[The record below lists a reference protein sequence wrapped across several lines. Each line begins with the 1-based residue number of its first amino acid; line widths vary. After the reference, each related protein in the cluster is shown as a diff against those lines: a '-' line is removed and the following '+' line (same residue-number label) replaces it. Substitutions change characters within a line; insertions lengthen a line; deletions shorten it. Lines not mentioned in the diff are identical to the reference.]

1 MTNFVKKKAMDLSLE
16 FGKELLLA
24 GIITAVFSFVV
35 IPVIRI
41 VVLKLNMGIA
51 PNQRSSHQNVTPGF
65 GGVSFYLVFILLLI
79 AYGFT
84 SNGINFH
91 LVISLSIVF
100 FTGFLDD
107 LYELPPKLKIAGII
121 AASLVLVQQGDMF
134 ITSLH
139 GFMGIYEL
147 PYFIAFGFNLLL
159 ILFIVN
165 AYNLIDGID
174 GLSSIIGVS
183 AFAVCLVYGLR
194 INSFELSL
202 LAVIGMFSLLSFLP
216 FNFSE
221 KKKIFMGDT
230 GSLFIGFV
238 LSLFIIH
245 VFSQGMPV
253 LLKDGISVDQTPFI
267 ALSIVFIP
275 LFDTIR
281 VMAVRLYAKR
291 GIFSPDRNHI
301 HHILVDRGLT
311 HKVSA
316 IIIGSLNLISCLGVY
331 FLATKLSFYG
341 LLLGFSFWVLIV
353 WVVLFELNRAHQ
365 NMRLKIKV
373 RNFLYRIYK
382 RTKSILTSTVPSQ
395 VDFNQKLKAVRNF
408 MF

>member
-1 MTNFVKKKAMDLSLE
+1 MNISLE

-35 IPVIRI
+35 IPVIRT

-51 PNQRSSHQNVTPGF
+51 PNQRSSHQSVTPGF
-65 GGVSFYLVFILLLI
+65 GGVSFYLVFVLLLM

-84 SNGINFH
+84 SEGINYH
-91 LVISLSIVF
+91 LVVSLSIVF
-100 FTGFLDD
+100 FTGFFDD

-121 AASLVLVQQGDMF
+121 VASLVLIQQGDIF

-147 PYFIAFGFNLLL
+147 PYFVAFGFNLLL

-183 AFAVCLVYGLR
+183 AFGVCLVYGLR

-245 VFSQGMPV
+245 VFSKGMPV
-253 LLKDGISVDQTPFI
+253 LLKDGISVDQTPII

-281 VMAVRLYAKR
+281 VMAVRFSQKR

-301 HHILVDRGLT
+301 HHILIDRGLT
-311 HKVSA
+311 HKTAA
-316 IIIGSLNLISCLGVY
+316 IIIGALNLFSCLGVY
-331 FLATKLSFYG
+331 YFASKVGFVG
-341 LLLGFSFWVLIV
+341 LILGFSLWILLV
-353 WVVLFELNRAHQ
+353 WVILFELNRTPQ

-373 RNFLYRIYK
+373 RNSMYHIYRLFSGAL
-382 RTKSILTSTVPSQ
+382 KSSRPSQ
-395 VDFNQKLKAVRNF
+395 IDFNQKLKAVRNF

>member
-1 MTNFVKKKAMDLSLE
+1 MDLSLE

-24 GIITAVFSFVV
+24 GFITAVFSFVV
-35 IPVIRI
+35 IPVIRN

-65 GGVSFYLVFILLLI
+65 GGVSFYLVFTLLLI

-84 SNGINFH
+84 SEGINFH

-121 AASLVLVQQGDMF
+121 VASLVLIQQGDIF

-139 GFMGIYEL
+139 GFLGIYEM
-147 PYFIAFGFNLLL
+147 PYLVAFGFNLLL

-183 AFAVCLVYGLR
+183 AFGVCLVYGLR

-253 LLKDGISVDQTPFI
+253 LLQDGISVDQTPLI

-281 VMAVRLYAKR
+281 VMAVRFYQKR

-311 HKVSA
+311 HKTSA

-331 FLATKLSFYG
+331 YFASKFEFAG
-341 LLLGFSFWVLIV
+341 LLFGFSLWVLIV
-353 WVVLFELNRAHQ
+353 WVVLFELNKAPQ

-373 RNFLYRIYK
+373 RNFLYRIYRIVWGGLK
-382 RTKSILTSTVPSQ
+382 TSIPSQ
-395 VDFNQKLKAVRNF
+395 TVFNQKLKAVRNF